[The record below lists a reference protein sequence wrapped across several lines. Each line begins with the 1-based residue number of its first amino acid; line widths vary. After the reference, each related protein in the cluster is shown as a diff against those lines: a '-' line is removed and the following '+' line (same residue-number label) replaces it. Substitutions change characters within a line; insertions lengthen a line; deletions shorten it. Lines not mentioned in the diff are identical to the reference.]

1 MQTKDESMIVICSAY
16 AKNRDEKHSMSE
28 SERVTLEQKGE
39 EGERGRKSSKIVM
52 FLYSVKC
59 L

>member
-28 SERVTLEQKGE
+28 SERVTLEQKWE
-39 EGERGRKSSKIVM
+39 EGERERAVKSSCSFIQW
-52 FLYSVKC
+52 SVYK
-59 L
+59 